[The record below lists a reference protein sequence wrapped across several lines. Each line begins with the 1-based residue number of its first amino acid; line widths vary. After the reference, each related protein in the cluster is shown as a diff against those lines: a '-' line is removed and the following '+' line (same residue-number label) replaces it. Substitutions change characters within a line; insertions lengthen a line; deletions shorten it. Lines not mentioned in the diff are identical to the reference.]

1 MLAPVNRTKCA
12 GDPPALHFPMA
23 EITHYAN
30 KSILILDDMPEAR
43 SSLRSQVGMLGFER
57 IAVSGN
63 VKDALE
69 QVRKSHFDIILSD
82 YYLGEGADGQ
92 QFLEYLRTRGV
103 IGRGVLFVMVTA
115 EKRYESVVTAAEC
128 LPDDYLLKP
137 FTSEVL
143 KLRLGRLL
151 EKKRRLANV
160 DQLQDKGDWAGVVA
174 TCDRIIEAGD
184 RYMVDAMRIKG
195 NALLAAGRLDEAVV
209 FYQLM
214 LLERPLPWA
223 RLGLA
228 RALHQRGEHE
238 ESKKTLGELIA
249 EAPQLMAAYDLLGKA
264 HVASGD
270 HDAALAVLDSAC
282 KISPNS
288 LARHRAVANVAEE
301 KGDFRRVEQAMD
313 RVVKKTRNSP
323 LRETRDIARLGNALT
338 EVGEPARAVSLIGE
352 ALTNFKSDA
361 EDPMLAAVETVAQHK
376 AGNPDK
382 AQAALARALRGDP
395 GKLPAP
401 AAMAV
406 AKACLT
412 AGRQDEA
419 QGILRQLVQTHHE
432 ATDLHSRVTTMLR
445 EHGAGAIADTLVADS
460 VGEIIRLNNDAVKV
474 AKEGN
479 LAQAATMLTEA
490 AQRLPGNMQVVAN
503 AATALLFE
511 VLHNGVDA
519 AKLRQAQAFQKAV
532 QAQAPRHPKL
542 AEIAELLVMVRDK
555 YTAAGQ

>member
-1 MLAPVNRTKCA
+1 MP
-12 GDPPALHFPMA
+12 
-23 EITHYAN
+23 EITQYAN
-30 KSILILDDMPEAR
+30 KSLLILDDMPEAR

-57 IAVSGN
+57 IAVSSN
-63 VKDALE
+63 VKDALD
-69 QVRKSHFDIILSD
+69 QVRRSHFDVILSD

-92 QFLEYLRTRGV
+92 QFLEFLRTRGI

-137 FTSEVL
+137 FTSETL

-151 EKKRRLANV
+151 EKKRRLARV
-160 DQLQDKGDWAGVVA
+160 DQLQDKGDWPGVISA
-174 TCDRIIEAGD
+174 CDQIIEAGD

-195 NALLAAGRLDEAVV
+195 NALLAADRLDDAVV

-214 LLERPLPWA
+214 LIEHPLPWA

-228 RALHQRGEHE
+228 RALHQRGENDE
-238 ESKKTLGELIA
+238 TKRTLTELIQ

-282 KISPNS
+282 QVSPSS
-288 LARHRAVANVAEE
+288 LARHRAVATVAEE

-313 RVVKKTRNSP
+313 KVVKKTRNSP
-323 LRETRDIARLGNALT
+323 LRETRDIARLGNALN

-352 ALTNFKSDA
+352 ALTNFKADA
-361 EDPMLAAVETVAQHK
+361 EDAMLAAVESVALNK
-376 AGNPDK
+376 TGNADK

-395 GKLPAP
+395 TKLPAP
-401 AAMAV
+401 EALAV

-412 AGRQDEA
+412 NGREEDA

-432 ATDLHSRVTTMLR
+432 ATDLHRRVTTMLR
-445 EHGAGAIADTLVADS
+445 DHGAGEMADTLVSES
-460 VGEIIRLNNDAVKV
+460 VGEIIRLNNDAVKI
-474 AKEGN
+474 AKEGH
-479 LAQAATMLTEA
+479 LTQAASMLTEA
-490 AQRLPGNMQVVAN
+490 AQRLPGNTQIVAN

-519 AKLRQAQAFQKAV
+519 AKLRQAQTFQKAV
-532 QAQAPRHPKL
+532 QALAPQHPKL
-542 AEIAELLVMVRDK
+542 GEIAELFVMVRDK
-555 YTAAGQ
+555 YASAGQ